1 MVPRRGIALM
11 DVIIGSAMLAVG
23 LAVVISM
30 SSRSLARQGDA
41 ERMVIASWLADELL
55 AMVIVDGP
63 TLYPK
68 LNPTRGR
75 FDPPFEQF
83 TFQVDLEDDGEYLPV
98 RASALVTWDVGS
110 ATHQVLIETL
120 IAKRHG
126 DPVPRVPAEPV
137 DREARYWEEIEQRE
151 AN

>member
-1 MVPRRGIALM
+1 MSPRRGIALM
-11 DVIIGSAMLAVG
+11 DVIIGAVMLAVG

-30 SSRSLARQGDA
+30 SSRSLARQSDA
-41 ERMVIASWLADELL
+41 ERMVTASWLADELL
-55 AMVIVDGP
+55 AMVVVDGP

-68 LNPTRGR
+68 LNPTHGR

-83 TFQVDLEDDGEYLPV
+83 SFQVDLEDDGEYLPV
-98 RASALVTWDVGS
+98 RASAMVTWQAGA

-126 DPVPRVPAEPV
+126 DSVPRAPADPV